1 MKLIVLKLHSIL
13 KYTKK
18 VITIK
23 KTALFTLL
31 LLAMTTMMSNVAI
44 VTALPRFENY
54 FSAVEDIEFYSRLM
68 ITLPSVVIAI
78 FSPFLG
84 HLIFKV
90 GKKSSVIFALIFFSL
105 TGSAGLYLDSV
116 EMFLLSRALLGVC
129 IATLM
134 IVSTS
139 LVGDYFKGEARHK
152 FMGYQSAFVAFGGI
166 VFVVGGGVLS
176 DINWRL
182 PFGIYLIGLLL
193 LPLVITFKAG
203 KDKEKEQDDE
213 IAFMPTNILG
223 IYFLGFFFMII
234 FYILPTQIPFLLI
247 NEFNASGK
255 IAGSIIGV
263 AFLANAVGAIAFTKF
278 KKRYDFAT
286 IYIIALTIIAIG
298 LVGIAFVYNI
308 HYFYFTST
316 VVGFGGGVMMTNIS
330 AWMLSRTTFDKRV
343 KASGYLTSA
352 LFMGQF
358 VSPIVFHP
366 VVEALGIHDF
376 FLAVG
381 VGLLALIILSL
392 IYKKLA

>member
-1 MKLIVLKLHSIL
+1 
-13 KYTKK
+13 
-18 VITIK
+18 
-23 KTALFTLL
+23 
-31 LLAMTTMMSNVAI
+31 MTTMMSNVAI

-54 FSAVEDIEFYSRLM
+54 FKAIENIEFYSRLM

-90 GKKSSVIFALIFFSL
+90 GKKSSVIFALIFFAL

-116 EMFLLSRALLGVC
+116 EMFLLSRALLGLC

-166 VFVVGGGVLS
+166 VFVVGGGILS
-176 DINWRL
+176 DISWRL

-203 KDKEKEQDDE
+203 KEKENEEDD

-234 FYILPTQIPFLLI
+234 FFILPTQIPFLLI

-255 IAGSIIGV
+255 TAGSIIGV
-263 AFLANAVGAIAFTKF
+263 AFLANALGAIAFTKF
-278 KKRYDFAT
+278 KKRYNFST
-286 IYIIALTIIAIG
+286 IYLIALTIIGSGLMAIS
-298 LVGIAFVYNI
+298 FVYNI
-308 HYFYFTST
+308 NYFYFTSLL
-316 VVGFGGGVMMTNIS
+316 VGFGGGVMMTNIS
-330 AWMLSRTTFDKRV
+330 AWMLSKTTFDKRV
-343 KASGYLTSA
+343 KASGYLTSS

-366 VVEALGIHDF
+366 LVDSLGIHYF
-376 FLAVG
+376 FFVVG
-381 VGLLALIILSL
+381 SSLLVIVGLTLL
-392 IYKKLA
+392 YKKLA